1 MSNEISQLGRYRI
14 DSEMGRLLAKNERLR
29 IQNEK
34 MQAALTAYRY
44 ATSNTTYPSSHAI
57 WIAFRL
63 DDDARAAI
71 AEENS

>member
-1 MSNEISQLGRYRI
+1 MDNDINQLRM
-14 DSEMGRLLAKNERLR
+14 DSEIGRLLAKNERLR

-57 WIAFRL
+57 WLAFRL
-63 DDDARAAI
+63 DDAAQAAI
-71 AEENS
+71 AEENK